1 MVESGHTVLKLFL
14 LASERP
20 AKIQIIN
27 ISIKIIIKVEK
38 SPKIAINILKEIWHG
53 DLTSNSMI
61 FMCLENIILKKTLFL
76 YI

>member
-38 SPKIAINILKEIWHG
+38 SPKIAI
-53 DLTSNSMI
+53 T
-61 FMCLENIILKKTLFL
+61 FLKKYGTE
-76 YI
+76 I